1 MWPPHIHCTQELLVM
16 EGNDSSGGEDGRGGA
31 LKKLASKLNSFLTD
45 ARTIKTGQY
54 LISLA
59 HLCHLDTELAHH
71 VWIDLFPRV
80 WTALSDAQREVGQR
94 YKCIVL
100 LLASVLCYVSCTCTS
115 CMLADLVRVVLF
127 IVNVLQTV
135 FLDDYTHNACY
146 VGGWI
151 LPFLW
156 L

>member
-1 MWPPHIHCTQELLVM
+1 M

-31 LKKLASKLNSFLTD
+31 LKKLSSKLNSFLTD

-94 YKCIVL
+94 DYNYALHSFCVIR
-100 LLASVLCYVSCTCTS
+100 TC
-115 CMLADLVRVVLF
+115 
-127 IVNVLQTV
+127 
-135 FLDDYTHNACY
+135 
-146 VGGWI
+146 
-151 LPFLW
+151 
-156 L
+156 

>member
-1 MWPPHIHCTQELLVM
+1 M

-31 LKKLASKLNSFLTD
+31 LKKLSSKLNSFLTD

-80 WTALSDAQREVGQR
+80 WTALSDAQREVSQR
-94 YKCIVL
+94 DYNYAL
-100 LLASVLCYVSCTCTS
+100 HRFLCYM
-115 CMLADLVRVVLF
+115 CMHVDYVCDCVVLF
-127 IVNVLQTV
+127 IYLVYANSFAQCNLVVEFGPL
-135 FLDDYTHNACY
+135 
-146 VGGWI
+146 
-151 LPFLW
+151 LW
-156 L
+156 LHVKPACLKLIPNALRLILTY